1 MRQLQTYSGSNW
13 MLITTPVLGALVGAF
28 SVSHIGLSA
37 VREPL
42 IERLGAAAGQLG
54 AVGRGATLPSFWLA
68 DTGGLEVWPDEATA
82 RRQVYRAGYT
92 LVSSALLFPALV
104 AYPQLHVAEVAPT
117 VALAGAQFWAAF
129 AVAAAA
135 QGLSIAS
142 LAQPSPLSL
151 VPAFEADAAALGGVK
166 RDDALKLRP
175 AGLTRITRHP
185 LILPV
190 VPWGVANAL
199 LAGGGT
205 ADRYIFL
212 GLAIYALAGC
222 KAQDLRVEASNQV
235 GTVFDDDALSD
246 FYRDTSFL
254 PFGAV
259 ADGRQRLADAAREV
273 PIGAVAAGLACGAAI
288 EWATLEW
295 WVGVHVPLPSL

>member
-1 MRQLQTYSGSNW
+1 
-13 MLITTPVLGALVGAF
+13 MLITTPVLGALVSAF
-28 SVSHIGLSA
+28 SVSHIGQSA

-42 IERLGAAAGQLG
+42 IAQLGAAAGQLG

-68 DTGGLEVWPDEATA
+68 DTGGLEVWPDEVTA
-82 RRQVYRAGYT
+82 GRQVYRAGYT
-92 LVSSALLFPALV
+92 LVSAALLFPALA
-104 AYPQLHVAEVAPT
+104 AYPQLHAAEIAPA
-117 VALAGAQFWAAF
+117 VALAGASWWVAF

-151 VPAFEADAAALGGVK
+151 VPAFEADADALGGVK

-199 LAGGGT
+199 LAGGGA

-254 PFGAV
+254 PFGAIL
-259 ADGRQRLADAAREV
+259 DGRQQLADAAREV
-273 PIGAVAAGLACGAAI
+273 PLGAVAAGLECGAAV

-295 WVGVHVPLPSL
+295 WVGAHVPLPRL